1 MDPNDDNNNKDNN
14 NDNNNRKPTTNTN
27 NNNLPLHLRN
37 HLIRVYSTL
46 TGTTATTVLGASLTT
61 IPTIPP
67 ILSLLLAIGII
78 FVLNSTRPDYLTQP
92 HNRTPLNQNYRLLL
106 LLLYGFLQGTL
117 LITATP
123 FPSHHLLLTTLFY
136 TLLVF
141 ASFTMAAL
149 STERQ
154 SLLSALRV
162 PLMAGLMILLM
173 TSLFLPFSSSIEVY
187 FGLLV
192 FIGFILYDTQL
203 IVERADYEMS
213 YLQQEQ
219 QQLGEEDQRRGDY
232 VSHAMELF
240 MDLYNLFIRILELF
254 QMQQENNRSSRRRRR
269 RS

>member
-1 MDPNDDNNNKDNN
+1 MDPNDNK
-14 NDNNNRKPTTNTN
+14 NNRKPNTTTTTTTP

-46 TGTTATTVLGASLTT
+46 TGTTATTVLGALNTT
-61 IPTIPP
+61 IPILPP
-67 ILSLLLAIGII
+67 ILSLLVGIGII

-92 HNRTPLNQNYRLLL
+92 HSRTPLNQNYRLLL
-106 LLLYGFLQGTL
+106 LLLYGFLQGNL
-117 LITATP
+117 LTP
-123 FPSHHLLLTTLFY
+123 LLSSANFNPQLLLTTLLY
-136 TLLVF
+136 TLAVF

-154 SLLSALRV
+154 SLLFLRG

-173 TSLFLPFSSSIEVY
+173 TSLFLPLGSSIEIY
-187 FGLLV
+187 LGLLV
-192 FIGFILYDTQL
+192 FVGFILYDTQL

-213 YLQQEQ
+213 YLQQLEPGDNEQ
-219 QQLGEEDQRRGDY
+219 DQRRGDY

-254 QMQQENNRSSRRRRR
+254 QRQQEDTIRRRNRR
-269 RS
+269 R

>member
-1 MDPNDDNNNKDNN
+1 MDPNDNKDN
-14 NDNNNRKPTTNTN
+14 RKPNT

-46 TGTTATTVLGASLTT
+46 TGTTATTVLGALNTT
-61 IPTIPP
+61 IPIPP
-67 ILSLLLAIGII
+67 ILSLLFAIGII

-92 HNRTPLNQNYRLLL
+92 HSRTPLNQNYRLLL

-117 LITATP
+117 LLTPLLISATFNP
-123 FPSHHLLLTTLFY
+123 QLLLTTLFY
-136 TLLVF
+136 TLVVF

-154 SLLSALRV
+154 SLLFLRG

-173 TSLFLPFSSSIEVY
+173 TSLFFPLSSSIEIY

-192 FIGFILYDTQL
+192 FVGFIVYDTQL

-213 YLQQEQ
+213 YLQQQQQQ
-219 QQLGEEDQRRGDY
+219 QQLGGGGGDNEEDQRRGDY

-254 QMQQENNRSSRRRRR
+254 QRQQENRRRRR
-269 RS
+269 